1 MNSKSFGVSF
11 LLLLIISTSA
21 NCQRRNA
28 GIYQLIESQPGSAA
42 CVGLVIQLHEKTFE
56 GSISGSQIRVVEA
69 KHNRDLMD
77 LMELVLDHRHKTL
90 TLKFRPGK
98 GGFGSGDYVEITI
111 NGTAFIG
118 APQQTFVWT
127 ISTDP
132 M

>member
-1 MNSKSFGVSF
+1 MKPNPFGVLF

-21 NCQRRNA
+21 SCQRRNA
-28 GIYQLIESQPGSAA
+28 GVYQLIERTSGRAV
-42 CVGLVIQLHEKTFE
+42 CWGLIIQLHELTFE
-56 GSISGSQIRVVEA
+56 DSISRSQIRVVEA

-77 LMELVLDHRHKTL
+77 LMELVLDHRHKML
-90 TLKFRPGK
+90 TLKFNQGK
-98 GGFGSGDYVEITI
+98 GGFGSGDDVEITI

-118 APQQTFVWT
+118 APQQTFMWS